1 MENLVPLL
9 NRLIAFD
16 FDAAEAYQA
25 AARRLDDPESRDAM
39 RAFRKDHLR
48 HTRTLGRHVR
58 LLGGK
63 PARGPD
69 LLRAM
74 TKGLVVVA
82 GLAGDRAVL
91 RAMKVNEDQTN
102 KAYETALKLRGL
114 TQKLR
119 TQLERNLRDERRH
132 RAWIVARLKG
142 AGRRRSA

>member
-1 MENLVPLL
+1 MAKLVPVL
-9 NRLIAFD
+9 NRLIALD
-16 FDAAEAYQA
+16 FDAAEAYRA

-63 PARGPD
+63 PAKGPD

-74 TKGLVVVA
+74 TKGLVVLA
-82 GLAGDRAVL
+82 GIAGDRAVL

-102 KAYETALKLRGL
+102 KAYEKARGLAGASAKLRA
-114 TQKLR
+114 QI
-119 TQLERNLRDERRH
+119 ERNLRDERRH
-132 RAWIVARLKG
+132 RAWIVARLKT
-142 AGRRRSA
+142 RTRRSA